1 MNYEDDIYREP
12 VWNQEEAANFFN
24 NQTIMAAQV
33 PDQTP
38 VNDDGWADIMKSGAG
53 MVGGG
58 KVSNGG
64 GKVSNNDVARPAL
77 NVTPNQPPQGTGFK
91 KMATSLLEKWLTTAG
106 A

>member
-1 MNYEDDIYREP
+1 MNYEDDIYRQP

-24 NQTIMAAQV
+24 NQNIMAAQV

-58 KVSNGG
+58 KVSDGG
-64 GKVSNNDVARPAL
+64 VDRPAL
-77 NVTPNQPPQGTGFK
+77 NVTPNKPPEGTGFK
-91 KMATSLLEKWLTTAG
+91 KMATSFLEKWLTTAG